1 MLLFVISIRSP
12 CFIIFEFYILYK
24 IVVLLLCLF
33 HVNSVTYIYIYIYLY
48 IRTIINVIFFL
59 LQNQIKLF
67 MYPYDYKNSGQ

>member
-1 MLLFVISIRSP
+1 MLLFVISIRFP

-33 HVNSVTYIYIYIYLY
+33 HVNSVTYIYIYICTSVQLLMLY
-48 IRTIINVIFFL
+48 FFL

-67 MYPYDYKNSGQ
+67 MCPYDYKNSGQ

>member
-1 MLLFVISIRSP
+1 MLLFVISIHFP

-33 HVNSVTYIYIYIYLY
+33 HVNSVTYIYIYICTSVQLLMLY
-48 IRTIINVIFFL
+48 FFL

-67 MYPYDYKNSGQ
+67 MCPYDYKNSGQ

>member
-33 HVNSVTYIYIYIYLY
+33 HVNSVTYIYIYICTSVQLLMLY
-48 IRTIINVIFFL
+48 FFL

-67 MYPYDYKNSGQ
+67 MCPYDYKNSGQ